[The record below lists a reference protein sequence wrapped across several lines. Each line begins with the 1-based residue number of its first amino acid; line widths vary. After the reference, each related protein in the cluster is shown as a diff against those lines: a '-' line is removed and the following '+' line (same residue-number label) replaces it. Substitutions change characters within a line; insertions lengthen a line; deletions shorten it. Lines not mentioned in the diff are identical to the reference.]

1 MSTQK
6 KKMDTC
12 VKFDIKI
19 VRKQL
24 FPEVI
29 LKIKLKKGIYLVS
42 FRVKNKK
49 KGDKRLS
56 IFRFVILL
64 PTWRKIKVCNKEN
77 ERKKGEEAKQIQLKL
92 QEHSYISN
100 GTLLIYRRSLSK
112 VN

>member
-1 MSTQK
+1 
-6 KKMDTC
+6 MDTC

-49 KGDKRLS
+49 KRRQKIVDFSFCYFAANLAKNQSLQQ
-56 IFRFVILL
+56 
-64 PTWRKIKVCNKEN
+64 RK
-77 ERKKGEEAKQIQLKL
+77 
-92 QEHSYISN
+92 
-100 GTLLIYRRSLSK
+100 
-112 VN
+112 